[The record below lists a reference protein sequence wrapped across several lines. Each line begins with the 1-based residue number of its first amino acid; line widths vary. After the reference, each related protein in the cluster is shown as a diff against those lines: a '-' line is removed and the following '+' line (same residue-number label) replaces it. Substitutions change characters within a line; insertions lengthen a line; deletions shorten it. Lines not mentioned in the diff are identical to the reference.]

1 MNICLVCLGV
11 VIKSGDKR
19 VFLEGIFWVFL
30 RICEKNSGSIFLL
43 GEFIY
48 VDVDINYRSIFCR
61 SVDFP
66 DLDI

>member
-30 RICEKNSGSIFLL
+30 RRCEKNRGSIFLL

-66 DLDI
+66 YLDI